1 MKTKLT
7 PEEKALKKKEYHK
20 NFMREWRSK
29 VGREY
34 LQLVESKSRY
44 SENGKAVMLARQLSI
59 RGICLAAFHTAKAR
73 AKKFNR
79 EFDITIEHLILIYPA
94 THVCPIRFVKMKP
107 AINKIGSANAP
118 TLDRI
123 DNNKGYILNNVRFI
137 SRSANSKK
145 GKK

>member
-1 MKTKLT
+1 
-7 PEEKALKKKEYHK
+7 
-20 NFMREWRSK
+20 
-29 VGREY
+29 
-34 LQLVESKSRY
+34 
-44 SENGKAVMLARQLSI
+44 
-59 RGICLAAFHTAKAR
+59 
-73 AKKFNR
+73 
-79 EFDITIEHLILIYPA
+79 
-94 THVCPIRFVKMKP
+94 MKP